1 MSAKRGGLVALS
13 LLALLGA
20 LSVAVLSAD
29 VYCAADRGLLDRVLR
44 GMEIEYTVA
53 FDEKG
58 DPVWTFTSSGI
69 TVTIVSYDESSP
81 GRYASLLFYAGWDVE
96 TQVSLSEVNDW
107 NSRSRFGRAYVDE
120 MGDPTVE
127 LDLLLIGGVT
137 AQTLEEYIEVF
148 VASVS
153 DLGVALQL

>member
-13 LLALLGA
+13 LLALLGV

-29 VYCAADRGLLDRVLR
+29 VYYAADRGLLDRVLR

-53 FDEKG
+53 LDEEG

-81 GRYASLLFYAGWDVE
+81 GCYTSLLFYAGWDVE
-96 TQVSLSEVNDW
+96 TQVSLSEVNHW
-107 NSRSRFGRAYVDE
+107 NNRSRFGRAYVDE
-120 MGDPTVE
+120 MGDPAVE